1 METHKGRRALPGA
14 AVHKASKKP
23 SVFPMQREVLR
34 APEIL
39 PDFRAA
45 P

>member
-1 METHKGRRALPGA
+1 MDEKRPGVAGRLRHRKTYSFFDAKGET
-14 AVHKASKKP
+14 
-23 SVFPMQREVLR
+23 LR

-45 P
+45 H